1 MIQYITE
8 IYTHSLFNLHNLITQ
23 LTASSL
29 FNTTQ
34 YFDHNLGLCLTVHY
48 LRYLHTQ
55 YFILISTILQCKVLH
70 YYRGVE
76 YRFEQF
82 KAHDN
87 YNVTLTDMCTFKQ
100 RFVVIS
106 LTVSRVAVAVNI
118 ITFESIKND
127 RIDTI
132 LL

>member
-1 MIQYITE
+1 M
-8 IYTHSLFNLHNLITQ
+8 FNCAL
-23 LTASSL
+23 SK
-29 FNTTQ
+29 
-34 YFDHNLGLCLTVHY
+34 VHA
-48 LRYLHTQ
+48 Q

-70 YYRGVE
+70 YYKGIE
-76 YRFEQF
+76 CRFEQF

-87 YNVTLTDMCTFKQ
+87 YNVTFTDMCTFKQ

-106 LTVSRVAVAVNI
+106 LTVSRVAVAVNT